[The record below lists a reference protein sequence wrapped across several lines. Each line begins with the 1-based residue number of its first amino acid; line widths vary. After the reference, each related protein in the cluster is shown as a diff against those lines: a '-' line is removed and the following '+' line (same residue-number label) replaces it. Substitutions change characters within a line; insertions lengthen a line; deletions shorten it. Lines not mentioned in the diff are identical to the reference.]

1 MHHIGKN
8 SKFSN
13 NDFSLYNFCIEMDC
27 VENMFNKKVWPPDV
41 TTRRPRFLCLVSGG
55 GGGRWQ
61 EWVPCLM
68 SRGRSW
74 ALFYRPQR
82 SCGKVMFLHLS
93 VILSTGGGCLPQCM
107 LGYTPWADT
116 PISPG
121 QTPPAAGTHPTEMH
135 SCVTRVLVRQLLS
148 NLTRNH
154 LLHSGKCWLCYL

>member
-1 MHHIGKN
+1 MHHIGEN

-55 GGGRWQ
+55 GGRWQ

-93 VILSTGGGCLPQCM
+93 IYTPRGGGVCLSAC
-107 LGYTPWADT
+107 WDT
-116 PISPG
+116 PPG
-121 QTPPAAGTHPTEMH
+121 QTPPSPLRRHPQQPVRILLK
-135 SCVTRVLVRQLLS
+135 CILVLLVF
-148 NLTRNH
+148 
-154 LLHSGKCWLCYL
+154 